1 MDACAKTKFNK
12 LLIGVRERDS
22 YDDGIR
28 LDINVHDLFDLLKY
42 TECLED
48 AFVAEEIIKETWK
61 AHKDKNVRLRLDDGI
76 ADLLRGDKAS
86 ALSIYEKI
94 IEEDPEYLEA
104 HNKKATCHYVS
115 SLHAKNLAIIIS
127 LFSRII
133 KILLTF
139 TDAGRN
145 AKVYRSCEKSD

>member
-1 MDACAKTKFNK
+1 MLKSHECFAKSTFNK
-12 LLIGVRERDS
+12 LLIKVRESDS
-22 YDDGIR
+22 YDDGLR

-48 AFVAEEIIKETWK
+48 AFVAEEAIKETWK
-61 AHKDKNVRLRLDDGI
+61 AHKDKNVRLSLDDGI

-115 SLHAKNLAIIIS
+115 VDMPR
-127 LFSRII
+127 FQQR
-133 KILLTF
+133 
-139 TDAGRN
+139 
-145 AKVYRSCEKSD
+145 